1 MISRRLFIGALGAV
15 AIPTSKTSP
24 PAETSTPPYRVELPA
39 PTGPHAIGSQELHL
53 VDHSRP
59 DPWRSGPRELM
70 VSLWFPTFPLPSP
83 RTPYAGS
90 AVAPALATEM
100 AGYLG
105 LGGDTVDLAGSS
117 THARRAAAV
126 PHGRQVVLYSPA
138 SAASRVI
145 GTNQAEE
152 LASHGY
158 LVVTV
163 DHTGEAPV
171 EFPGGRVVMPCIPWE
186 DPVAVRTA
194 TDTRVADVRFVLD
207 RLRVTRAGIF
217 GYSMGGATA
226 ASAMLV
232 DRRIRAGINLDGG
245 MYDGDQPSEVARK
258 GLDRP
263 FLLFGAGG
271 HSRATDPSWEAF
283 WAAQRSW
290 KREVL
295 MPDGGHGSLGDYQF
309 TLPALARLH
318 GVPSGDLEPLV
329 GTVDPAVAV
338 ARVRRAVIEVFGY
351 FLKP

>member
-1 MISRRLFIGALGAV
+1 MISRRLFVGALGAI
-15 AIPTSKTSP
+15 AIPASKTS
-24 PAETSTPPYRVELPA
+24 TPYRVELPA
-39 PTGPHAIGSQELHL
+39 PTGPHAIGSKELHL
-53 VDHSRP
+53 VDHGRP

-70 VSLWFPTFPLPSP
+70 VSLWFPTLALSGP

-100 AGYLG
+100 AGYLK
-105 LGGDTVDLAGSS
+105 LSGDTVDLAGSS
-117 THARRAAAV
+117 THARRNAPV
-126 PHGRQVVLYSPA
+126 DRTRRVVMYSPA
-138 SAASRVI
+138 SATSRVI
-145 GTNQAEE
+145 GTNQAED

-194 TDTRVADVRFVLD
+194 TDTRVADIQFVLD
-207 RLRVTRAGIF
+207 RLRVSRAGMF
-217 GYSMGGATA
+217 GYSMGGAAA

-232 DRRIRAGINLDGG
+232 DRRIRAGVNLDGG

-283 WAAQRSW
+283 WTAQRSW

-309 TLPALARLH
+309 TLPALARRY
-318 GVPSGDLEPLV
+318 GVPSIDLEPLV

-338 ARVRRAVIEVFGY
+338 ARVRRAVRGVFGY

>member
-1 MISRRLFIGALGAV
+1 MTATT
-15 AIPTSKTSP
+15 AIPTSKTS
-24 PAETSTPPYRVELPA
+24 TPYRVELPA
-39 PTGPHAIGSQELHL
+39 PTGPHAIGSKELHL
-53 VDHSRP
+53 VDHTRP

-70 VSLWFPTFPLPSP
+70 VSLWYPALPLPGP
-83 RTPYAGS
+83 RTPYVGS

-100 AGYLG
+100 TSYLR
-105 LGGDTVDLAGSS
+105 LSTDTVDLAGSS
-117 THARRAAAV
+117 THARRNAPV
-126 PHGRQVVLYSPA
+126 NRTGPVVMYSPA
-138 SAASRVI
+138 SATSRVI
-145 GTNQAEE
+145 GTNQAED

-186 DPVAVRTA
+186 DPVAERTA
-194 TDTRVADVRFVLD
+194 RDTRVADLRFVLD
-207 RLRVTRAGIF
+207 RLRVHRAGVF
-217 GYSMGGATA
+217 GYSMGGAAA

-232 DRRIRAGINLDGG
+232 DRRIRAGVNLDGG
-245 MYDGDQPSEVARK
+245 MYDGDQPSEVARR

-271 HSRATDPSWEAF
+271 HSRATDPSWESF
-283 WAAQRSW
+283 WAAQRGW

-295 MPDGGHGSLGDYQF
+295 MPDGGHGSPGDYQF

-318 GVPSGDLEPLV
+318 GVPSGDLKPLV

-338 ARVRRAVIEVFGY
+338 ARVRRAVRGVFGY